1 MTESEYSRDHQLI
14 DEEVNLAIESFY
26 THLEIHA
33 CAAEDRD
40 VYRML
45 NEQPTFWNVQLYG
58 LQSAFFLALGRI
70 FDDGKDCLSIHKLL
84 TATVAHPEFF
94 SRQALALRKSGGGP
108 KPEWLD
114 AYLVDVWEPQVSDL
128 RSLKKALAPF
138 RKKYDRVYDNIRDQV
153 FAHKILREREH
164 VSDLFSKTQIDE
176 IDDILYFLYDLM
188 EALWS
193 LFQDG
198 RRPELGIR
206 RYEYRQRIKTR
217 TRSVLQDTASRV
229 KEEA

>member
-1 MTESEYSRDHQLI
+1 MTESEYWRDHQLI
-14 DEEVNLAIESFY
+14 NDEVNIAIETFY
-26 THLEIHA
+26 TYLEIHA

-45 NEQPTFWNVQLYG
+45 NKQPAFWNIQLYG
-58 LQSAFFLALGRI
+58 LQSAFFIALGRI
-70 FDDGKDCLSIHKLL
+70 FDDGRDCLSVHKLL

-94 SRQALALRKSGGGP
+94 SKQALTLRKSGGGP

-114 AYLVDVWEPQVSDL
+114 AYVVDVCEPQPSDL
-128 RSLKKALAPF
+128 RNLKRALAPY
-138 RKKYDRVYDNIRDQV
+138 RKKYDRVYDDIRDQV

-164 VSDLFSKTQIDE
+164 VSDLFSRTQINE

-188 EALWS
+188 EALWN
-193 LFQDG
+193 LFQNG
-198 RRPELGIR
+198 RRPELGSR
-206 RYEYRQRIKTR
+206 SYDYRQRIKNA
-217 TRSVLQDTASRV
+217 TRSVLQDLASRV